1 MRIAAVGATILLA
14 LVACGPSTPDEEQ
27 IRAELRGMADALAE
41 SDVRGVLAPLADDF
55 SGVTWNM
62 DQRAARLMLQRE
74 LRAREQLRARLFDIE
89 VEMRGEGRAMASFQ
103 VVLTGGSGLIPETG
117 RWYRVDSGWR
127 RDGNDWKMVSAEW
140 EPVAGRR

>member
-1 MRIAAVGATILLA
+1 LSPRLGLVGLLLL
-14 LVACGPSTPDEEQ
+14 LVGCGPGTPDEEQ
-27 IRAELRGMADALAE
+27 IRAELRNMAEALAE

-55 SGVTWNM
+55 SGVTWDL
-62 DQRAARLMLQRE
+62 DQRAARLLLQRE
-74 LRAREQLRARLFDIE
+74 LRAREQLRARIFDID
-89 VEMRGEGRAMASFQ
+89 VEMRGESRAVAEFQ

-117 RWYRVDSGWR
+117 RWYRVQSGWR